1 MPKQVD
7 HAERRRTITE
17 ALWRLII
24 TGGIE
29 AVSLRQVATE
39 AGVSMGQVQHYF
51 DSKESMLRH
60 ALEAMT
66 ARVGD
71 RMGAAYAAAGGIR
84 AKVRAMLVETLPL
97 DETRRTEALVGF
109 AFLVRATVDPDN
121 AQHLRDGWRQGHEHL
136 TGMLAAAGTADPAT
150 QATLLI
156 SVTDGLALHTLA
168 GHHTAATAL
177 AALDA
182 ELERVFGQD
191 DSGA

>member
-7 HAERRRTITE
+7 HAQRRRTIIE

-29 AVSLRQVATE
+29 SVSLRQVAAE

-60 ALEAMT
+60 ALEAMS

-71 RMGAAYAAAGGIR
+71 RMGAAYAAADGVR
-84 AKVRAMLVETLPL
+84 ARIRAMLVETLPL

-109 AFLVRATVDPDN
+109 AFLMRATVDSHT
-121 AQHLRDGWRQGHEHL
+121 ARHLRDGWRQGHEHL
-136 TGMLAAAGTADPAT
+136 TGMLAEATTADPAT
-150 QATLLI
+150 EATLLL
-156 SVTDGLALHTLA
+156 SVVDGLALHTLA

-182 ELERVFGQD
+182 ELARIFGGN